1 VDDRTYIRLHDGM
14 PDHPK
19 VVGLPDAAFRLYVE
33 ALCWCSRHL
42 TDGMVPVAALK
53 RLGGYSPKSIRQ
65 LVESGLIVS
74 LEARKD
80 TCGYMIHDYTEH
92 QRTADEVADY
102 RRLKRSAGVTGNHE
116 RWHVARGI
124 IDPSC
129 ELCEIDD
136 ASHVRSHEDGIPE
149 SQTGSQTHRETS
161 PTTETETEGKK
172 EKPAQA
178 GSDDDPDFAAFWS
191 AYPRKV
197 GKGQARKAWRSAVL
211 GRRVDPKPIIVTAE
225 QFRDEVR
232 RRRTEQQYI
241 PFPATWLN
249 GERYNDSEA
258 ESAGRFDYPTS
269 PWAN

>member
-1 VDDRTYIRLHDGM
+1 M

-149 SQTGSQTHRETS
+149 SQTGSQNASRNVANYRDRDRR
-161 PTTETETEGKK
+161 K
-172 EKPAQA
+172 E
-178 GSDDDPDFAAFWS
+178 
-191 AYPRKV
+191 RKTC
-197 GKGQARKAWRSAVL
+197 S
-211 GRRVDPKPIIVTAE
+211 GR
-225 QFRDEVR
+225 VR
-232 RRRTEQQYI
+232 RRPRLRRVLVRLPAESRQGPSAEGMALRRPRPPRGPEAHHRHGRAIQGRGAQAAHRAKYI